1 MNVSQNFK
9 TLIKKIKQ
17 QDLKLTIK
25 DGELTV
31 GEIHLMPVKIFN
43 AMSIKFLKKRKQ
55 VITKELKYR
64 FEGALFRT
72 IMKEIVVTTKNA
84 ESLKG
89 KNISFKYGLYIN
101 NKYEYLD
108 LGDFFVKD
116 IPKENKGSEEIEVT
130 AYDKLVYFM
139 KTFKQSDLQL
149 SYPCTVLTLV
159 QKICEVCGV
168 ELYSTDFFNADL
180 IVDEDYFTSQE
191 VTYRDVLDKVAQ
203 TTFSIIYI
211 KDNKLFLSPI
221 STTPVE
227 TLDRSYLSKLVIT
240 DKFGPVNALVLGRG
254 DVEDNVEAKD
264 DTSIAQNGRCELRF
278 DENEFVEFKRE
289 QVINSMFEQI
299 KGLTY
304 YAFEATDVGVIWL
317 EPGQCIALK
326 DNDTDSYN
334 SYYLTANITIN
345 TGIKSST
352 EAEIPSETETEYKVT
367 TEEEKKTLK
376 VERLAKKNEGLIQ
389 DLIQETTEQSQKL
402 SQVEQTVDGIT
413 QTVSSIETQVETVEE
428 KVDNAQ
434 DTADTANTNAQQA
447 QTTANNA
454 QTTAQNAQ
462 TTANTANANAQNAQ
476 QTADGAVSQITTTN
490 QKVSQIEQTV
500 EGITQSVS
508 AVEEQIKTVE
518 TKADN
523 AQSTANTAQTTADEA
538 KGDAESAVTT
548 ANTANTTANEAK
560 NTAETTNNNLTT
572 NYYTKTETNSQ
583 IDQKAN
589 EITSTVNQTY
599 STKEETT
606 QAKQDA
612 INSANE
618 STDEKLEDYSTTEEM
633 NSAITQKADSIT
645 SEVSKTYSTKTETS
659 NAKNEAINSANAST
673 DEKLEDYT
681 QTSEFGTLIEQ
692 NWEHVKIAWNQ
703 ISQYIQLEGD
713 NGNAT
718 MAFYDNNTKF
728 AEMGVNTVDNDRYIS
743 FAIPCDYGHDI
754 ADGMAWG
761 IQTTSDN
768 KFWPILYIKNFHMAN
783 KNAGDFSGELVLEAC
798 NLALEGINSSITC
811 GNVKMTTAGVFGGIA
826 YLDQETGS
834 NLLSITP
841 QTVLDDAK
849 INILSN
855 ISFYRNS
862 AGSNSFRIGNTSKYC
877 MMTDEGSLSSYDL
890 FVWEDATVLGEFIN
904 TSLKEMKKNIKE
916 LENGLTEVLS
926 TKIYSYNLKDESD
939 DDKKHIGFIIG
950 DDYSY
955 SEKITSKKNDG
966 ANLYSMISVAFKA
979 IQEQQEQIE
988 KILKELEVKNNE

>member
-389 DLIQETTEQSQKL
+389 DLIQETTEQSKKL
-402 SQVEQTVDGIT
+402 SQVEQTVDSIT
-413 QTVSSIETQVETVEE
+413 QTVSSMETKVEQVEE
-428 KVDNAQ
+428 K
-434 DTADTANTNAQQA
+434 ADIANTN
-447 QTTANNA
+447 
-454 QTTAQNAQ
+454 AQNAQ
-462 TTANTANANAQNAQ
+462 TTANTAQSSADKAQ
-476 QTADGAVSQITTTN
+476 QTADGVVSQITTTN
-490 QKVSQIEQTV
+490 QKLSQIEQTV

-508 AVEEQIKTVE
+508 AVEEQIETVE
-518 TKADN
+518 TN
-523 AQSTANTAQTTADEA
+523 PA
-538 KGDAESAVTT
+538 K
-548 ANTANTTANEAK
+548 
-560 NTAETTNNNLTT
+560 
-572 NYYTKTETNSQ
+572 
-583 IDQKAN
+583 
-589 EITSTVNQTY
+589 
-599 STKEETT
+599 
-606 QAKQDA
+606 
-612 INSANE
+612 
-618 STDEKLEDYSTTEEM
+618 
-633 NSAITQKADSIT
+633 
-645 SEVSKTYSTKTETS
+645 
-659 NAKNEAINSANAST
+659 
-673 DEKLEDYT
+673 
-681 QTSEFGTLIEQ
+681 
-692 NWEHVKIAWNQ
+692 
-703 ISQYIQLEGD
+703 
-713 NGNAT
+713 
-718 MAFYDNNTKF
+718 
-728 AEMGVNTVDNDRYIS
+728 
-743 FAIPCDYGHDI
+743 
-754 ADGMAWG
+754 
-761 IQTTSDN
+761 
-768 KFWPILYIKNFHMAN
+768 
-783 KNAGDFSGELVLEAC
+783 
-798 NLALEGINSSITC
+798 
-811 GNVKMTTAGVFGGIA
+811 
-826 YLDQETGS
+826 
-834 NLLSITP
+834 
-841 QTVLDDAK
+841 
-849 INILSN
+849 
-855 ISFYRNS
+855 
-862 AGSNSFRIGNTSKYC
+862 
-877 MMTDEGSLSSYDL
+877 
-890 FVWEDATVLGEFIN
+890 
-904 TSLKEMKKNIKE
+904 
-916 LENGLTEVLS
+916 
-926 TKIYSYNLKDESD
+926 
-939 DDKKHIGFIIG
+939 
-950 DDYSY
+950 
-955 SEKITSKKNDG
+955 
-966 ANLYSMISVAFKA
+966 
-979 IQEQQEQIE
+979 
-988 KILKELEVKNNE
+988 

>member
-240 DKFGPVNALVLGRG
+240 DEFGPVNALVLGRG

-289 QVINSMFEQI
+289 QVINSMFKQI

-389 DLIQETTEQSQKL
+389 DIIIQQTQTETKLEDTNELIDTINENVANLTIEKDNISATVSETITRLDNDYMTTEQI
-402 SQVEQTVDGIT
+402 EAENQTMKDDLDIIK
-413 QTVSSIETQVETVEE
+413 Q
-428 KVDNAQ
+428 
-434 DTADTANTNAQQA
+434 QQA
-447 QTTANNA
+447 SMELTSSGLQVQIDEINNNGVSVVKNTTVNIDEKGVTVGKSDSEFS
-454 QTTAQNAQ
+454 TTMS
-462 TTANTANANAQNAQ
+462 NTGTYMYSYDKQIAKYDK
-476 QTADGAVSQITTTN
+476 DGA
-490 QKVSQIEQTV
+490 EMY
-500 EGITQSVS
+500 
-508 AVEEQIKTVE
+508 
-518 TKADN
+518 
-523 AQSTANTAQTTADEA
+523 
-538 KGDAESAVTT
+538 
-548 ANTANTTANEAK
+548 
-560 NTAETTNNNLTT
+560 NLTV
-572 NYYTKTETNSQ
+572 Q
-583 IDQKAN
+583 
-589 EITSTVNQTY
+589 
-599 STKEETT
+599 
-606 QAKQDA
+606 
-612 INSANE
+612 
-618 STDEKLEDYSTTEEM
+618 
-633 NSAITQKADSIT
+633 
-645 SEVSKTYSTKTETS
+645 
-659 NAKNEAINSANAST
+659 NEAILGYLRFIRAEVGG
-673 DEKLEDYT
+673 EKRT
-681 QTSEFGTLIEQ
+681 HIH
-692 NWEHVKIAWNQ
+692 WI
-703 ISQYIQLEGD
+703 
-713 NGNAT
+713 
-718 MAFYDNNTKF
+718 
-728 AEMGVNTVDNDRYIS
+728 
-743 FAIPCDYGHDI
+743 
-754 ADGMAWG
+754 
-761 IQTTSDN
+761 
-768 KFWPILYIKNFHMAN
+768 
-783 KNAGDFSGELVLEAC
+783 
-798 NLALEGINSSITC
+798 
-811 GNVKMTTAGVFGGIA
+811 GG
-826 YLDQETGS
+826 
-834 NLLSITP
+834 
-841 QTVLDDAK
+841 
-849 INILSN
+849 
-855 ISFYRNS
+855 
-862 AGSNSFRIGNTSKYC
+862 
-877 MMTDEGSLSSYDL
+877 
-890 FVWEDATVLGEFIN
+890 
-904 TSLKEMKKNIKE
+904 
-916 LENGLTEVLS
+916 
-926 TKIYSYNLKDESD
+926 
-939 DDKKHIGFIIG
+939 
-950 DDYSY
+950 
-955 SEKITSKKNDG
+955 
-966 ANLYSMISVAFKA
+966 
-979 IQEQQEQIE
+979 
-988 KILKELEVKNNE
+988 